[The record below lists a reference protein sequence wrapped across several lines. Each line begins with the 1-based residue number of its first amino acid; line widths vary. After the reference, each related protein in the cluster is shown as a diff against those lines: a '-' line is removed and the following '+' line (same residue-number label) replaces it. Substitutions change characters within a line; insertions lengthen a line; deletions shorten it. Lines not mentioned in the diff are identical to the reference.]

1 MTVPNIPFV
10 VEAGYTLTPE
20 NTAVS
25 TFWYFQIMGL
35 AVHNLEVPLLF
46 WRPQKKTWAPGAHR
60 LGVSVGTGKKQAK
73 RNYTKLVFQYKTLPH
88 KDTL

>member
-10 VEAGYTLTPE
+10 VEAGYTLTRE

-46 WRPQKKTWAPGAHR
+46 WRPQKKPGLLERIVWEFLWA
-60 LGVSVGTGKKQAK
+60 LKETSK
-73 RNYTKLVFQYKTLPH
+73 TKLYKTRFSIQDSP
-88 KDTL
+88 T